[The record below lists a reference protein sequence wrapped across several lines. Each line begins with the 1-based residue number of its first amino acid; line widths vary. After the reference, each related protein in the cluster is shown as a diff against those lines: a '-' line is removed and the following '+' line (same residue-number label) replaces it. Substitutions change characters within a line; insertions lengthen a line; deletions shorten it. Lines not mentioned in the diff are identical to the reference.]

1 MLERYVRSYNMMLG
15 FYGMKLKNRVTGELA
30 RSRHPDFKERYY
42 KTLLTSFHNHMRIT
56 RILCSLTELGFAEY
70 ATQLCNFLKQ

>member
-1 MLERYVRSYNMMLG
+1 
-15 FYGMKLKNRVTGELA
+15 LA